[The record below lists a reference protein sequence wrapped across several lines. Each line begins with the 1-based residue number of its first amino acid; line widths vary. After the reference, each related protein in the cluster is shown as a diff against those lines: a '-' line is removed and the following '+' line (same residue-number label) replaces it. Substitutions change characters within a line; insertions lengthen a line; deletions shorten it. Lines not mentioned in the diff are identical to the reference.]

1 MSRVKTHRKVWFSP
15 SCLATSSRPHLA
27 NFSTSSPLERG
38 MAGIV
43 EDNRPGTIIL
53 QCLPLYTLIEAAGL
67 TTVNYLSL
75 DIEGAELSVL
85 KTIPWDKVDI
95 EVMTV
100 ETQELGVQGD
110 GREKEIRLYLSQQ
123 GLWRKS
129 VIVIILEES
138 GCWWWVVGVGSR

>member
-1 MSRVKTHRKVWFSP
+1 MYLSGCVSVNTHRKAWFSS
-15 SCLATSSRPHLA
+15 SCLATSPRPHLA
-27 NFSTSSPLERG
+27 NFSTSSPRSGG

-43 EDNRPGTIIL
+43 EDDRPGTIPL
-53 QCLPLYTLIEAAGL
+53 QCIPLYTLIRAVGVN
-67 TTVNYLSL
+67 TVNYLSL

-100 ETQELGVQGD
+100 ETQELGVEAE
-110 GREKEIRLYLSQQ
+110 GRDKEIRLYLSQQ

-129 VIVIILEES
+129 VIVI
-138 GCWWWVVGVGSR
+138 